1 MSSEHPDNAFIGIG
15 WAFPPAFSPSTCQ
28 VAMVTDE
35 LDIEQSLR
43 ILFSTQPGERV
54 MQPEYGC
61 ALQRYVFSAVD
72 EHVLANIIAAIEHA
86 VLFYEPRI
94 RLLQVTPD
102 LQQLYD
108 GILLLR
114 LSYQIRASNSRHNMV
129 YPFYLLE
136 GSEVSL

>member
-1 MSSEHPDNAFIGIG
+1 MSREQPDNAFIAIG
-15 WAFPPAFSPSTCQ
+15 WGVPPRFSHSNRQ
-28 VAMVTDE
+28 AAMVSDE
-35 LDIEQSLR
+35 QEIEQSLR
-43 ILFSTQPGERV
+43 ILFSTRPGERV
-54 MQPEYGC
+54 MQPDYGC
-61 ALQRYVFSAVD
+61 ALQPYVFSALD

-94 RLLQVTPD
+94 RLLQVKPD

-108 GILLLR
+108 GVLLLQV
-114 LSYQIRASNSRHNMV
+114 SYQIRSSTSRHNMV

>member
-1 MSSEHPDNAFIGIG
+1 M
-15 WAFPPAFSPSTCQ
+15 
-28 VAMVTDE
+28 
-35 LDIEQSLR
+35 
-43 ILFSTQPGERV
+43 FSTRPGERL
-54 MQPEYGC
+54 MQPDYGC
-61 ALQRYVFSAVD
+61 ALQPYVFSALD

-94 RLLQVTPD
+94 RLLQVKPD

-108 GILLLR
+108 GVLLLQV
-114 LSYQIRASNSRHNMV
+114 SYQIRSSNSRHNMV